1 MPYPPF
7 HPDSKAKPPMIMARR
22 EFEAAFGAESRYV
35 EMKSSAGGNAI
46 RDTIVALS
54 NTDGGVVVVGVR
66 DDGVILGCEL
76 TPSIEDTIHQ
86 HVATIRN
93 PGRYE
98 AHSLLVDDRPLTVV
112 SVARRVAGVAQ
123 TSDGRVLV
131 RKGSTNVPLFDTEL
145 GAFLSERSLVRF
157 ESTVTSRSLATAD
170 PECLDRLISAFGWDV
185 EEAPVHLRDRGLTA
199 LGANA
204 DHLTVAGVLVLTARP
219 DEVLPKAFVEVLR
232 FGESSQMYEWRE
244 EIRGPVDV
252 QVARSVEFVNQQ
264 LGSESVML
272 GARRYEMPRLPP
284 QVVREAVANAV
295 AHRSYELDRMAVR
308 IEIRP
313 SEVRVTS
320 PGPLPE
326 PVTEKNIRDVA
337 APRNPD
343 VIAVLRRY
351 GLAEDYGLGVDV
363 MQDQMAAALLDAPA
377 FRDTGSTVVVEL
389 PVRSPVSAQERAW
402 VMHLEQTEMI
412 EPEDRILLIHA
423 ARGEELTN
431 SRARELMGTED
442 RQRARTALHRLRD
455 SNLLVQEGERGGA
468 SYRLAKHLGAPV
480 GLRLGRDELEALVLD
495 ATRAGPITNS
505 DVRQITGLDRAAAL
519 ALLSRLVDDGRLMR
533 RGERRGTHYVP
544 AREL

>member
-22 EFEAAFGAESRYV
+22 EFEAAFAAESRYV

-495 ATRAGPITNS
+495 AARAGPITNS

>member
-1 MPYPPF
+1 
-7 HPDSKAKPPMIMARR
+7 MIMARR

-480 GLRLGRDELEALVLD
+480 GIRLGRDELEALVLD
-495 ATRAGPITNS
+495 AARAGPITNS

>member
-22 EFEAAFGAESRYV
+22 EFEAAFAAESRYV

-326 PVTEKNIRDVA
+326 SVTEKNIRDVA

-495 ATRAGPITNS
+495 AARAGPITNS

>member
-495 ATRAGPITNS
+495 AARAGPITNS